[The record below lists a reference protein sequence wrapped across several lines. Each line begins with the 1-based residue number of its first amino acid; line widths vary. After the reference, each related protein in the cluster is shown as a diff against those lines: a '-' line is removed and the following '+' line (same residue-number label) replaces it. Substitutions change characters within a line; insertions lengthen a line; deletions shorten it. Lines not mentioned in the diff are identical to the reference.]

1 MKKICVLIPCLN
13 EALTVGH
20 VIKNFK
26 KQIPSCKVFVYDNG
40 SSDDTI
46 AVAKKNGAEVVL
58 VEDKGKGNVVRR
70 MFSHQHHGDY
80 FIMIDGDGTYDIS
93 RIKDMLKLIENN
105 QLDMVVGS
113 RKHLDSKAYRRG
125 HIIGNFF
132 FAKIVS
138 IIFGNKIQDLFSG
151 FRIFSRRFIKTF
163 PLHSSGFEIEAELTI
178 HALEQKLPV
187 GEIDCKYNV
196 RLQGSNSKLKTFS
209 DGIKILKLILVL
221 VKDEKPLFF
230 FLLLAIIFLIL
241 SLLLGIPIIFQFYE
255 TKLVEKLPSA
265 VLSGFLM
272 VLAFLS
278 FFSGLIL
285 DVVKK
290 IRYENKRLKY
300 LSFKE

>member
-1 MKKICVLIPCLN
+1 MRKICVLIPCLN
-13 EALTVGH
+13 EALTIGH
-20 VIKNFK
+20 VIEDFK
-26 KQIPSCKVFVYDNG
+26 KLIPSCKIFVYDNG
-40 SSDDTI
+40 SKDSTVK
-46 AVAKKNGAEVVL
+46 VARKHGVTVVM

-70 MFSHQHHGDY
+70 MFSHQHNYDY
-80 FIMIDGDGTYDIS
+80 FIMVDGDGTYDIS
-93 RIKDMLKLIENN
+93 RINDMLKLAEKN

-113 RKHLDSKAYRRG
+113 RKHLDSKAYRKG
-125 HIIGNFF
+125 HILGNFF
-132 FAKIVS
+132 FSKMVS
-138 IIFGNKIQDLFSG
+138 LIFGDKIQDLFSG
-151 FRIFSRRFIKTF
+151 FRVFSRRFIKTF

-187 GEIDCKYNV
+187 GEIDCKYNA
-196 RLQGSNSKLKTFS
+196 RKEGSNSKLKTFS
-209 DGIKILKLILVL
+209 DGIKILNLIMVL
-221 VKDEKPLFF
+221 IKDEKPLFF
-230 FLLLAIIFLIL
+230 FLLLSFIFLIL
-241 SLLLGIPIIFQFYE
+241 SLLLGVPIIIEFYD

-290 IRYENKRLKY
+290 IRHENKRLKY